1 MGRKLK
7 DRQQLTFFDYFVPIF
22 IMLSLIDL
30 IRGDVYRYFDL
41 GIIAVAIVAQ
51 LIRLLIQRHN
61 YRRMSPTEKEF
72 YLENCSPLAYQPLP
86 NTKVILTLLFDYG
99 FLILV
104 FAGISGLWKEGYSLY
119 FLSPLAV
126 AIVAELA
133 RLLIQKHSY
142 QNMTPTEQELYRE
155 NRSLLSYR
163 PGK

>member
-7 DRQQLTFFDYFVPIF
+7 DRQQFTFFDYFVLIF
-22 IMLSLIDL
+22 IMLNLVNL

-51 LIRLLIQRHN
+51 LIRLLIQRNN
-61 YRRMSPTEKEF
+61 YRKMSPTEKEI

-86 NTKVILTLLFDYG
+86 NTKVILTLLFDSG
-99 FLILV
+99 FLVLV
-104 FAGISGLWKEGYSLY
+104 FAGISGLWKKGYSLY
-119 FLSPLAV
+119 FVSLLAV
-126 AIVAELA
+126 AIIAELA
-133 RLLIQKHSY
+133 RLLIQKRNY
-142 QNMTPTEQELYRE
+142 PNMTPTEQELYRE

>member
-86 NTKVILTLLFDYG
+86 NTKVILTLLFDSG

-119 FLSPLAV
+119 FLSLLAV

-142 QNMTPTEQELYRE
+142 QHMTATEKEIYRE
-155 NRSLLSYR
+155 TRTLFSYR